1 MEMGRRELLLGGAAI
16 ALTGCAGSA
25 GISQPHPPKP
35 LSLADFT
42 LVRGD
47 LDTPEGIAS
56 SPDGRLFISNG
67 GGAIGILERDGTLRQ
82 IGKALA
88 PNGVAVDREG
98 RVIVANMGLLK
109 QMPGPLQR
117 IDVTTGTVETLVSE
131 LEGRQL
137 VASNGPA
144 TARNGDIYCTH
155 STWGPLGNI
164 GTTTPSGFIYRVAP
178 DGKASIV
185 TRDLRGVNG
194 LCLDR
199 EERFVYAS
207 LTAEGRIRRWRRQAD
222 GSLTDPQDY
231 GPQLGV
237 VVPDH
242 QAKDIRTM
250 PTTERAVLGYCDG
263 IAFDQAGNLWV
274 TLPFANRIVAITP
287 DGRKVDIIHD
297 PEGKML
303 SSPTNLCWGGADL
316 RDLYVVSRASGM
328 VVKAHTD
335 VAALPLANWPVSSAS
350 RSRPCP
356 APCDP

>member
-1 MEMGRRELLLGGAAI
+1 MLLGGASM
-16 ALTGCAGSA
+16 ALTSCVPST
-25 GISQPHPPKP
+25 GIGPALPLKP
-35 LSLADFT
+35 LALNDFT
-42 LVRGD
+42 LVRGS
-47 LDTPEGIAS
+47 LDAPEGIAS

-67 GGAIGILERDGTLRQ
+67 GGAIGVLERDGTLRQ

-98 RVIVANMGLLK
+98 RVIVANMGLLNK
-109 QMPGPLQR
+109 GPGPLQR
-117 IDVTTGTVETLVSE
+117 IDVATGTVETLVSE

-155 STWGPLGNI
+155 SSWGPIGNI
-164 GTTTPSGFIYRVAP
+164 GTTTPAGFIYRVAP
-178 DGKASIV
+178 DGRASIV
-185 TRDLRGVNG
+185 ARALRGVNG

-222 GSLTDPQDY
+222 GSLIDPQDY

-237 VVPDH
+237 VIADH
-242 QAKDIRTM
+242 QAKDIRAM
-250 PTTERAVLGYCDG
+250 PVADRAELGYCDG
-263 IAFDQAGNLWV
+263 IAFDAAGNLWV

-287 DGRKVDIIHD
+287 DGRKVDIVHD
-297 PEGKML
+297 PEGRML

-316 RDLYVVSRASGM
+316 RDLYVVSRASGV
-328 VVKAHTD
+328 VVKARTD
-335 VAALPLANWPVSSAS
+335 IAGLPLANWPA
-350 RSRPCP
+350 
-356 APCDP
+356 A

>member
-1 MEMGRRELLLGGAAI
+1 MNLGRREFLAGGGAMTLA
-16 ALTGCAGSA
+16 GCAQSA
-25 GISQPHPPKP
+25 GIGRTTPPRP
-35 LSLADFT
+35 LNLVDFT
-42 LVRGD
+42 LVRDG
-47 LDTPEGIAS
+47 LDAPEGIAS

-67 GGAIGILERDGTLRQ
+67 GGAIGVLERDGTLRQ

-98 RVIVANMGLLK
+98 RVIVANMGLLN
-109 QMPGPLQR
+109 QCPGPLQR
-117 IDVTTGTVETLVSE
+117 IDVATGTVETLVSE
-131 LEGRQL
+131 LEGRPL

-155 STWGPLGNI
+155 SSWGPIGNI
-164 GTTTPSGFIYRVAP
+164 GTTTPAGFIYRVAP

-185 TRDLRGVNG
+185 ARNLRGVNG

-207 LTAEGRIRRWRRQAD
+207 LTAEGRVRRWRRQTD
-222 GSLTDPQDY
+222 GSLANPENH

-237 VVPDH
+237 VIPDH
-242 QAKDIRTM
+242 QARDIRAM
-250 PTTERAVLGYCDG
+250 PAAERADLGYCDG

-287 DGRKVDIIHD
+287 AGRKVDIIHD

-316 RDLYVVSRASGM
+316 RDLHVVSRASGM
-328 VVKAHTD
+328 VVKARTN
-335 VAALPLANWPVSSAS
+335 VAGLPLANW
-350 RSRPCP
+350 REI
-356 APCDP
+356 

>member
-1 MEMGRRELLLGGAAI
+1 MGMGRREVLLGGAAMTL
-16 ALTGCAGSA
+16 AGCAPSMGVGRASPPGPLNLA
-25 GISQPHPPKP
+25 GF
-35 LSLADFT
+35 A
-42 LVRGD
+42 LVRQG
-47 LDTPEGIAS
+47 LDAPEGIAS

-67 GGAIGILERDGTLRQ
+67 GGAIGVLERDGTLRQ

-98 RVIVANMGLLK
+98 RVVIANMGLLK
-109 QMPGPLQR
+109 KGPGPLQR
-117 IDVTTGTVETLVSE
+117 IDVATGRVETLVSE

-144 TARNGDIYCTH
+144 TTRDGDIYCTH
-155 STWGPLGNI
+155 STWGPIGNI
-164 GTTTPSGFIYRVAP
+164 GTTTPAGFIYRVAP

-185 TRDLRGVNG
+185 ARGLRGVNG

-199 EERFVYAS
+199 EERYVYAS
-207 LTAEGRIRRWRRQAD
+207 LTAEGRVRRWRRRAD
-222 GSLTDPQDY
+222 GSLTDPKDH

-237 VVPDH
+237 VIPDH
-242 QAKDIRTM
+242 QAKDIRAM
-250 PTTERAVLGYCDG
+250 AASERAELGYCDG
-263 IAFDQAGNLWV
+263 IAFDEAGNLWV

-287 DGRKVDIIHD
+287 DGRKIDIIHD

-328 VVKAHTD
+328 VVKARTD
-335 VAALPLANWPVSSAS
+335 VAGLPLANWPQI
-350 RSRPCP
+350 
-356 APCDP
+356 